1 MNKSGRKVLVIQ
13 RRMTHYRIPFFE
25 ALRAEFAKRNCEL
38 VLAAG
43 TGTPEESTKNDS
55 GNIPW
60 AKVLP
65 THYFANGRIC
75 WQSFNSLLG
84 DVDCAVFAL
93 ENKLLFNLYAQF
105 LSPVPRV
112 VLWGH
117 GANLQGDPKSLREK
131 FKRYTAKK
139 ADWWLGYTPLSRP
152 LIEKSGFPSERISI
166 LNNSIDTTELKNL
179 RDALNP
185 DELQAIKDR
194 LSLNGKKVGI
204 YVGSLYKEKRI
215 QFMLEAAKR
224 IRQDIPEFEFLIVG
238 AGPDSVLVEEFVRSN
253 PWVHYLGAQKGKDK
267 VALLA
272 ISDVMLNPGLVGL
285 GILDSFVCEVPLLTT
300 DCGLHSPEIAYL
312 ENHSNGLITEDTLE
326 NYAQSVIDLLA
337 DEHAL
342 LRLKAG
348 CAASAKKFTV
358 ENMAIN
364 FADAI
369 VACMDAPP
377 YRK

>member
-1 MNKSGRKVLVIQ
+1 MNKPVRKVLVIQ

-43 TGTPEESTKNDS
+43 KGTPEELTKNDS
-55 GNIPW
+55 GHIEW
-60 AKVLP
+60 AKDLP
-65 THYFANGRIC
+65 TYYFANGKIC

-93 ENKLLFNLYAQF
+93 ENKLIFNLYVQF
-105 LSPVPRV
+105 LSGIKRV

-117 GANLQGDPKSLREK
+117 GANLQGDPRSLREK

-152 LIEKSGFPSERISI
+152 LIEQSGFPSERISI
-166 LNNSIDTTELKNL
+166 LNNSIDTTELRTIWDSL
-179 RDALNP
+179 SP
-185 DELQAIKDR
+185 EELQAVKNR
-194 LSLNGKKVGI
+194 LLLNGKKVGI

-215 QFMLEAAKR
+215 QFMLDAAKR
-224 IRQDIPEFEFLIVG
+224 IHDEIPEFEFLIVG
-238 AGPDSVLVEEFVRSN
+238 AGPDSSLVEAFASN
-253 PWVHYLGAQKGKDK
+253 HPWVHYVGAQKGKDK

-272 ISDVMLNPGLVGL
+272 VSDVMINPGLVGL

-326 NYAQSVIDLLA
+326 QYAQAVIDLLA
-337 DEHAL
+337 DEAAL
-342 LRLKAG
+342 NNLKAG
-348 CAASAKKFTV
+348 CAESAKKYTV

-364 FADAI
+364 FADAV
-369 VACMDAPP
+369 VACMDAPA